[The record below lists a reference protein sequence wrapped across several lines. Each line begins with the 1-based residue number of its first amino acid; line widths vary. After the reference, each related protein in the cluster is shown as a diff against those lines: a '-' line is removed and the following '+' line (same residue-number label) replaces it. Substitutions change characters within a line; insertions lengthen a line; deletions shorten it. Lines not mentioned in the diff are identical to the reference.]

1 MADAE
6 SSAAL
11 TASPGSAGQTP
22 KLDEVMLAMD
32 VVDTL
37 RHQDDLVEKE
47 LGQENRDEAL
57 KARLRQLYEG
67 QGLEVSDHI
76 LDEGIQALRESRF
89 LYTPPPPSFART
101 LARLWVRRTSI
112 AKVGV
117 VILMLVAAAAAWQVW
132 SSRSE
137 RAAKERAR
145 IELSSV
151 LPGELSAAVQMTR
164 NDAKVAS
171 AQEAVNTLAA
181 DGRAALAAG
190 DATEVRAAIS
200 KLAALR
206 AKLVQQY
213 VLRIVSRPGERS
225 GFFRIPDINQNS
237 RNYYLIVEAIAADGR
252 VLSMPILNEEN
263 GKVETVAKWGVRVPQ
278 STFDAVRRDKQD
290 DGIIENNR
298 LGEKKRGAL
307 KPDYLM
313 PVLGGTVT
321 KW

>member
-6 SSAAL
+6 SSAAP
-11 TASPGSAGQTP
+11 TAASGSAGQTP

-37 RHQDDLVEKE
+37 RHQEDLVEKE

-67 QGLEVSDHI
+67 QGLEVSDYI

-89 LYTPPPPSFART
+89 LYTPPAPSFART

-112 AKVGV
+112 AKAGA
-117 VILMLVAAAAAWQVW
+117 VILVVVAAAVGWQVW

-151 LPGELSAAVQMTR
+151 LPGELSAAVEMTR
-164 NDAKVAS
+164 NEAKVAS

-200 KLAALR
+200 QLAALR

-237 RNYYLIVEAIAADGR
+237 RNYYLIVEAIAPDGR

-263 GKVETVAKWGVRVPQ
+263 GKIETVTKWGVRVPQ
-278 STFDAVRRDKQD
+278 STFDAVRRDKED

-307 KPDYLM
+307 GPDYLM
-313 PVLGGTVT
+313 PVLRGTIT
-321 KW
+321 RW

>member
-1 MADAE
+1 MAAPAA
-6 SSAAL
+6 SSG
-11 TASPGSAGQTP
+11 TTGQAP

-37 RHQDDLVEKE
+37 RHQEDLVEKE

-67 QGLEVSDHI
+67 QGLEVSDRI
-76 LDEGIQALRESRF
+76 LDEGIRALKQSRF
-89 LYTPPPPSFART
+89 VYTPPPPSFART
-101 LARLWVRRTSI
+101 MARLWVRRAGI
-112 AKVGV
+112 VKVGV
-117 VILMLVAAAAAWQVW
+117 VVLALAAAAVGWQVW
-132 SSRSE
+132 SSQSE

-151 LPGELSAAVQMTR
+151 LPGELSAAVELTR
-164 NDAKVAS
+164 NEAKGAS
-171 AQEAVNTLAA
+171 AQAAVNTLAA

-190 DATEVRAAIS
+190 DATEARAAIS
-200 KLAALR
+200 QLAALR

-213 VLRIVSRPGERS
+213 VLRIVSRPGERT
-225 GFFRIPDINQNS
+225 GFFRIPDVNQN
-237 RNYYLIVEAIAADGR
+237 RHNYYLIVEAITPDGK

-263 GKVETVAKWGVRVPQ
+263 GKTEIVTKWGVRVPQ

-290 DGIIENNR
+290 DGIVENNR

-307 KPDYLM
+307 KVDYLM
-313 PVLGGTVT
+313 PVLGGTIT

>member
-1 MADAE
+1 MVDAE
-6 SSAAL
+6 SSAAA
-11 TASPGSAGQTP
+11 ASGATEQTP

-37 RHQDDLVEKE
+37 RHQEDLVEKE
-47 LGQENRDEAL
+47 LGQESRDEAL

-76 LDEGIQALRESRF
+76 LDEGIGALRESRF
-89 LYTPPPPSFART
+89 VYTPPPPSFART
-101 LARLWVRRTSI
+101 MAQLWVRRASI

-117 VILMLVAAAAAWQVW
+117 VVLALVAAGVGWQVW

-137 RAAKERAR
+137 RVAKERAR

-151 LPGELSAAVQMTR
+151 LPDELSAAVEVTR
-164 NDAKVAS
+164 KEAKAAS
-171 AQEAVNTLAA
+171 AQEAVNTIAA
-181 DGRAALAAG
+181 EGRAGLAAG
-190 DATEVRAAIS
+190 DALEVRAAIS
-200 KLAALR
+200 HLAGLR
-206 AKLVQQY
+206 AKLLQQY
-213 VLRIVSRPGERS
+213 ILRIVSRPGERT
-225 GFFRIPDINQNS
+225 GFFRIPDVNQNS
-237 RNYYLIVEAIAADGR
+237 RNYYLIVEAIAPDGN
-252 VLSMPILNEEN
+252 VLRMPILNEEN
-263 GKVETVAKWGVRVPQ
+263 GKTETVTKWGVRVPY

-290 DGIIENNR
+290 DGIVQNNL

-313 PVLGGTVT
+313 PVLGGTIT